1 MDKKETSSL
10 TVKADFSFP
19 ESEIVIN
26 PNDGFD
32 LGFMMTD
39 AKALFYYADDPKT
52 VERGGVRPIEGTVVQ
67 KNECALGTVEI
78 SLKAAEKLGTPK
90 KVRLHL
96 LPRDTQ
102 PHLLIIP
109 DGT

>member
-1 MDKKETSSL
+1 MDKKETGSL

-39 AKALFYYADDPKT
+39 AQALFYYTDDPKN
-52 VERGGVRPIEGTVVQ
+52 VERGGIRPIEGTVVQ
-67 KNECALGTVEI
+67 KNECAPGTVEI
-78 SLKAAEKLGTPK
+78 SLKAVEKLGTPK
-90 KVRLHL
+90 KVKLHL
-96 LPRDTQ
+96 LPRERQ
-102 PHLLIIP
+102 PYLVIVP
-109 DGT
+109 DGA